1 MIFPSSGRSFVRN
14 FDPTCE
20 TNEVVGVRRFEVIT
34 GVGGRRAWSAE
45 NKARIVSESLAAGAN
60 VSAVARRY
68 GLLPQQVYAWRRLA
82 REGALVLPAESGIGF
97 VPIVAGG
104 ETRPSL
110 AAPAR
115 AEVIEIEIAGA
126 RLRVGPGVDWRF
138 LREVLQA
145 VKAVR

>member
-1 MIFPSSGRSFVRN
+1 MSS
-14 FDPTCE
+14 FDPRCE

-34 GVGGRRAWSAE
+34 GAGGRRVWSAE
-45 NKARIVSESLAAGAN
+45 NKARIVAETLSAGTN

-68 GLLPQQVYAWRRLA
+68 GLLPQQIYTWRRLA
-82 REGALVLPAESGIGF
+82 REGGLAVPAEDEIGF

-110 AAPAR
+110 AAPTR
-115 AEVIEIEIAGA
+115 AGMIEIAIAGA
-126 RLRVGPGVDWRF
+126 TLRVGPGVDWRV